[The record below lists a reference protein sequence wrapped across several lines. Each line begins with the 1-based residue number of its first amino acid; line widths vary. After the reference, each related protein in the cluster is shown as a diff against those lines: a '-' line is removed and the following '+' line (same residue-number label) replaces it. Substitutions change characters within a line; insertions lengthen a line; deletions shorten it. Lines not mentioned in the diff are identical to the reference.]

1 MKGRAQE
8 HGFTLIEVLI
18 GLVILGIIALMA
30 WRGMDTLLR
39 SHTGVLERSTQQK
52 TISDLVEQW
61 TRDCESM
68 ISAEELGNWQR
79 GLLPFVQGAQQ
90 TWWLRS
96 TQVANRW
103 SWQLVGYGVRDGQL
117 QRFASG
123 PLTDANDAIGLWLG
137 VYREPDLLPT
147 RALSTFVLPAIHGQ
161 LWSVQYADA
170 AGTGSPVSMRVEW
183 RSPQWPYP
191 LVRSCLAG
199 TLR

>member
-18 GLVILGIIALMA
+18 GLVILGMIALMA

-39 SHTGVLERSTQQK
+39 SHTGVLERSAQQK

-68 ISAEELGNWQR
+68 ISADELGNWQR
-79 GLLPFVQGAQQ
+79 GLLPFVQGTQQ

-96 TQVANRW
+96 IQVANRW

-117 QRFASG
+117 HRLASA
-123 PLTDANDAIGLWLG
+123 PLIDINEAIALWLG
-137 VYREPDLLPT
+137 VYREPDLLPA
-147 RALSTFVLPAIHGQ
+147 RALSTLVLPEINAQ

-170 AGTGSPVSMRVEW
+170 TGAASPLSMRVEW
-183 RSPQWPYP
+183 RSSQWPHP
-191 LVRSCLAG
+191 LIRSCLAG
-199 TLR
+199 VLR